1 MNYTDRKT
9 HACYANDYL
18 SLSFDN
24 ATAHLAFLGLDAGGR
39 DASRKNTY
47 NLLKPGHGAW
57 SPIFKAAGKPAV
69 KASPTGVSAKAG
81 AVAQRF
87 RFTGAKTFV
96 WSLDAG
102 AAPLKG
108 TAFELRLAIRTAPP
122 TIWADTDPPDPSK
135 PAARPRDPLVYARR
149 RWSLPMTVHFPD
161 YGLVRIETAGG
172 PLDCEETLVKSA
184 DMAGLN
190 LGFQNLGGHRQGCA
204 LHHGWSRLVFR
215 LAQPAARAAL
225 RFTVLEEQYPRHH
238 GDAFDGAAGS
248 GLRRCWMNNFTLER
262 NSCTMGDNIYLGGL
276 AHLSMHHK
284 ADLLDL
290 MDPADPLTQRI
301 RATFVRTLDDTWRLA
316 QAADGEI
323 NWEYAGRSKGERQM
337 GSFIDTTP
345 SALISSAMIGRW
357 EPAHVARW
365 IDAMIRAGDFLM
377 RLDVDGDGIIE
388 IPFSGNSFNAPYSF
402 PRPRN
407 WWDNFAFGHKDAFF
421 NLTAHRALRQLLP
434 FARELGRRD
443 AAERIAA
450 FLDRFDANFR
460 RVFRNPESGVIAG
473 WISADGAV
481 HDYRFTFTTALAVT
495 EGVVGRRE
503 GAAMLRRLL
512 RQMKRSGFGDFR
524 FGIPGPTIPV
534 ARPDTIDWAFMGDWP
549 MYENGG
555 CCGLTAYHF
564 LNALYHAGLVAEADA
579 ILFKMLETF
588 ETKATH
594 SGLFPGYMES
604 VDWRTKDGVP
614 CGYNYLADNYVFLG
628 AAVIAKGGLPH
639 PAIAPARDA

>member
-87 RFTGAKTFV
+87 
-96 WSLDAG
+96 
-102 AAPLKG
+102 
-108 TAFELRLAIRTAPP
+108 
-122 TIWADTDPPDPSK
+122 
-135 PAARPRDPLVYARR
+135 
-149 RWSLPMTVHFPD
+149 
-161 YGLVRIETAGG
+161 
-172 PLDCEETLVKSA
+172 
-184 DMAGLN
+184 
-190 LGFQNLGGHRQGCA
+190 
-204 LHHGWSRLVFR
+204 
-215 LAQPAARAAL
+215 
-225 RFTVLEEQYPRHH
+225 
-238 GDAFDGAAGS
+238 
-248 GLRRCWMNNFTLER
+248 
-262 NSCTMGDNIYLGGL
+262 
-276 AHLSMHHK
+276 
-284 ADLLDL
+284 
-290 MDPADPLTQRI
+290 
-301 RATFVRTLDDTWRLA
+301 
-316 QAADGEI
+316 
-323 NWEYAGRSKGERQM
+323 
-337 GSFIDTTP
+337 
-345 SALISSAMIGRW
+345 
-357 EPAHVARW
+357 
-365 IDAMIRAGDFLM
+365 
-377 RLDVDGDGIIE
+377 
-388 IPFSGNSFNAPYSF
+388 
-402 PRPRN
+402 
-407 WWDNFAFGHKDAFF
+407 
-421 NLTAHRALRQLLP
+421 
-434 FARELGRRD
+434 
-443 AAERIAA
+443 
-450 FLDRFDANFR
+450 
-460 RVFRNPESGVIAG
+460 
-473 WISADGAV
+473 
-481 HDYRFTFTTALAVT
+481 RFTFTTALAVT